1 MALSERFLL
10 VGAYDPAPGF
20 PPPEG
25 VALLGSEAE
34 AIARAEVAIVATPI
48 EAHSATVTRAL
59 AAGRH
64 VLVEKPLC
72 TSAAEARALAS
83 AANGDARL
91 FVGHS
96 ERFNPVIR
104 ALARLLRGDPAAGA
118 WTSGAWGRRRPAAP
132 GVLLN
137 LGVHDLDLA
146 RYLTRGEISLRHVEG
161 PEGAPSCREDLA
173 RLRFDSTSGATA
185 AASTS
190 TGPAT
195 AKRTATIRL
204 TTARWLY
211 EGDLA
216 APPPRPHCAIDGRRA
231 EVPSCTKS
239 LLRAQA
245 IALADAL
252 DGEPSEQRASSPTDS
267 TARGSSAWPRR
278 PRAGGSTRPKSCR
291 SSEAPD
297 TALHEMPRL
306 EPLDRFRPMLRGGSR
321 FSREAAS
328 RPIQTFENVYKSYRQ
343 GAPVLRG
350 MSLTIE
356 RGEFVFVTGPSGSG
370 KSTLLRLLY
379 RAETV
384 DDGRILFLGRDVAR
398 LRDEAVPFLR
408 RNVGIVFQDFKLVA
422 AWSVYENVAIALEVL
437 GLPQR
442 LVRARVG
449 EALER
454 VGLAGRGDDPAHV
467 LSGGEQQRVAIA
479 RALVGEPALILAD
492 EPTGNLDP
500 QLAVDILGLFEEVHE
515 SGTTVLFA
523 THDRSL
529 LEVRPRR
536 IVVLDEGKAM
546 DVPHGIATGEYDN
559 LLPL

>member
-1 MALSERFLL
+1 
-10 VGAYDPAPGF
+10 
-20 PPPEG
+20 
-25 VALLGSEAE
+25 
-34 AIARAEVAIVATPI
+34 
-48 EAHSATVTRAL
+48 
-59 AAGRH
+59 
-64 VLVEKPLC
+64 
-72 TSAAEARALAS
+72 
-83 AANGDARL
+83 
-91 FVGHS
+91 
-96 ERFNPVIR
+96 
-104 ALARLLRGDPAAGA
+104 
-118 WTSGAWGRRRPAAP
+118 
-132 GVLLN
+132 
-137 LGVHDLDLA
+137 
-146 RYLTRGEISLRHVEG
+146 
-161 PEGAPSCREDLA
+161 
-173 RLRFDSTSGATA
+173 
-185 AASTS
+185 
-190 TGPAT
+190 
-195 AKRTATIRL
+195 
-204 TTARWLY
+204 
-211 EGDLA
+211 
-216 APPPRPHCAIDGRRA
+216 
-231 EVPSCTKS
+231 
-239 LLRAQA
+239 
-245 IALADAL
+245 
-252 DGEPSEQRASSPTDS
+252 
-267 TARGSSAWPRR
+267 
-278 PRAGGSTRPKSCR
+278 
-291 SSEAPD
+291 
-297 TALHEMPRL
+297 
-306 EPLDRFRPMLRGGSR
+306 MLRGGSR

-328 RPIQTFENVYKSYRQ
+328 RPILTFENVYKSYRQ

-559 LLPL
+559 MLPL